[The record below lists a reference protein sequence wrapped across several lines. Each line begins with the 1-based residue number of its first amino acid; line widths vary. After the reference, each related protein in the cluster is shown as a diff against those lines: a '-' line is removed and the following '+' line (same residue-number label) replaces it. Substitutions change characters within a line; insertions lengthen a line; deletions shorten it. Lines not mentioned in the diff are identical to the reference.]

1 LKKNERKDDNPFP
14 RLRSILTREREV
26 DERGV
31 DLLQVLIEAGL
42 EIEAESLRL
51 SLQTKHIKSIAPVP
65 PQEKKLVDAK
75 VAAIKK
81 VESWIEKMLSEQPII
96 ASSAALIW
104 LGHDHC
110 RRNQDEPGW
119 ERPDWVVIDW
129 NNGVPLLDPTPL
141 HEDSIR
147 KRLQSCLDFA
157 PANTIQA
164 MTFASVMYEVIFSQ
178 PSLFNSIGRLESFFK
193 KMLPSWRQHTIKSND
208 LQRIITRSNTLYLK
222 KVIGTH
228 SQVYSFILS
237 SLELFFRAPVKDR
250 NALETIISNWP
261 KIVSAD
267 EKFFAKYENVHIL
280 YSAAREALSDD
291 KLRNKLKIAEK
302 IDSLTNQQHTNLS
315 SRLKIYQKIDRL
327 YTARQTTQKP
337 ATEPVGVSLSVAE
350 LDTLDQLCD
359 DQRLYQ
365 QDAVSTCINHA
376 YNESK
381 KGKKYVKSKTNP
393 FFPPML
399 VRHPIKKTT
408 LRLSPASRQR
418 LTSLTRNLN
427 KHKLVNGKVFS
438 ASTALG
444 LAIHLYARSLR
455 PNEVSYKGATLPH
468 DGLPAGLLIG
478 RDKAQT
484 AVKRKLRKRDI
495 GQSHAIRPKVP
506 AKTKNPK
513 GALETGSAKAAN
525 QSTQAKTAQEPQPAT
540 IDQPT
545 TQSHPQPEATE
556 HSQAAPSEQLHH
568 TGTHS
573 EHSEPGKSLGST
585 GEAVEEHCL
594 EPTKSTDEDQL
605 TPTSQPSRPPK
616 QQQCATERPHTPTPK
631 NSSGSSTEASAA
643 VTVTEAHEEPD
654 TQTTQERSSLPAN
667 QPDIQNTAAQAPV
680 ESNLSPQQAST
691 ALPDGEPEESQE
703 NKVAAKAASEETH
716 PQDSGP
722 PEARKELQKDPFE
735 QRGSRSDY
743 QDVTASSPSRRP
755 RSGRNDFRPSS
766 WDQIIKNKEK
776 RSNKWQDE

>member
-51 SLQTKHIKSIAPVP
+51 SLQTKYIKSIAPVP

-280 YSAAREALSDD
+280 YSAAREALNDER
-291 KLRNKLKIAEK
+291 LRNKLKIAEK
-302 IDSLTNQQHTNLS
+302 IDFLTNLQHTNLS
-315 SRLKIYQKIDRL
+315 SRLKVYQKIDRL

-418 LTSLTRNLN
+418 LTSLARNLN

-525 QSTQAKTAQEPQPAT
+525 QSTPAKTAQEPQPAT

-545 TQSHPQPEATE
+545 TQSHQQSEATK
-556 HSQAAPSEQLHH
+556 HAQAAPGEQLQL
-568 TGTHS
+568 TSTHS
-573 EHSEPGKSLGST
+573 EHSEPKSLGST
-585 GEAVEEHCL
+585 AEVLEEHGSEL
-594 EPTKSTDEDQL
+594 FKPTGTDQP
-605 TPTSQPSRPPK
+605 TPANQPSIPSIQRQNAAEPPLEGLGIQT
-616 QQQCATERPHTPTPK
+616 QQTIHNQPE
-631 NSSGSSTEASAA
+631 SSLESSTEAPA
-643 VTVTEAHEEPD
+643 VATTAEAHGEPD
-654 TQTTQERSSLPAN
+654 TQLNTTEEHPHLSLPAS
-667 QPDIQNTAAQAPV
+667 QPGIQNTTEQTPV
-680 ESNLSPQQAST
+680 EPNLPQQQAST
-691 ALPDGEPEESQE
+691 TPSDGEQG
-703 NKVAAKAASEETH
+703 VAAGALEGANREFGKNRTLRF
-716 PQDSGP
+716 SGQP
-722 PEARKELQKDPFE
+722 
-735 QRGSRSDY
+735 
-743 QDVTASSPSRRP
+743 
-755 RSGRNDFRPSS
+755 
-766 WDQIIKNKEK
+766 
-776 RSNKWQDE
+776 